1 MLLICPPLLVPGG
14 AHASLVIDPANP
26 DMPFEKRGKGAET
39 ADKVGDRGGVMP
51 ANKPGAGTADTA
63 GGRGGA
69 MPVNKLEAGT
79 VGSFGEAGGTKP
91 TTGAEA
97 PAGPLLMPADEL

>member
-1 MLLICPPLLVPGG
+1 MLLICPPLLTPGG

-26 DMPFEKRGKGAET
+26 DMALGKRGKGPGA
-39 ADKVGDRGGVMP
+39 ADKVGDRGGVMR

-63 GGRGGA
+63 EGRGGA
-69 MPVNKLEAGT
+69 IPVNKPGAET
-79 VGSFGEAGGTKP
+79 VGALGGTGGTKP

-97 PAGPLLMPADEL
+97 PAGPLLMLAGE